1 MPKKPILRRMLPKD
15 LPRVHAIEKEV
26 SVNPWTSHIFASCL
40 ERYDAWVF
48 ESEEGVVGF
57 GFLMLGPGEAHIL
70 NLAIDAKV
78 QRRGLGYKM
87 LTHMINHAKQ
97 HVIQQ
102 VYLEV
107 RVSNESAIRLYER
120 CGFKRMG
127 IRKDYY
133 ETLTGR
139 EDARLFMLPL
149 MLPPS
154 S

>member
-1 MPKKPILRRMLPKD
+1 MSKRPILRRMLAKD

-40 ERYDAWVF
+40 ERYEAWVF
-48 ESEEGVVGF
+48 ELDDTVVGF

-70 NLAIDAKV
+70 NLGIDPQV
-78 QRRGLGYKM
+78 QRRGLGHKM

-97 HVIQQ
+97 HVIQN

-107 RVSNESAIRLYER
+107 RFSNEPAIRLYER

-139 EDARLFMLPL
+139 EDARLFVLPL
-149 MLPPS
+149 MLPP
-154 S
+154 